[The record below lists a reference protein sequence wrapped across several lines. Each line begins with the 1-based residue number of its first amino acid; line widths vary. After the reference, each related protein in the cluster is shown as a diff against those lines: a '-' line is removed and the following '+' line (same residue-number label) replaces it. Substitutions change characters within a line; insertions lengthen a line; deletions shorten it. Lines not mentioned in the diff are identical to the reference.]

1 MTSHSSGLAPASV
14 APSSVAAGVA
24 RAGTPDAGIPR
35 DGAPHGAPHGGTS
48 AGGGVPLLL
57 LAILI
62 GCLVAAVASF
72 AVFQQLG
79 MPVTMADAPNGKLQ
93 CLSYTPFRGK
103 QSPFD
108 GKLVIPPQQIAEDL
122 NKLKAVTNCVRTYAT
137 DQGLDQVLPVARE
150 LGMKVL
156 MGIWI
161 GRDPV
166 ANEKQLQQ
174 GIELGK
180 AYPDALRGII
190 VGNEVLLR
198 GEQTPAAL
206 SGMLKRVKEATG
218 VPVTYADVWEFWQP
232 GNDRVGDG
240 LPALAAAADF
250 ITIHILPYWED
261 QPIASTE
268 GVAHL
273 QAIYGILKAAYP
285 EKQVLIGE
293 TGFPSAGRQRASA
306 VPSTVDEARY
316 IRDFIAYANSIS
328 VDYNLIEAFDQPWKR
343 ASEGTVGGYW
353 GVFSGDRQLKFPLT
367 GPVSNYSNWRHGW
380 YMALGLG
387 TLLLATS
394 LFAGSRRLTLWRAL
408 LLPILAAGAGAVL
421 VLYARR
427 IGIVAYDWHEIA
439 VEAFLWLL
447 SAATAWAT
455 LRMLVSGRSAMAA
468 PSIVQITDGLPR
480 LAIERR
486 DPLAWLSLLQLAA
499 IVGAATASLGLAF
512 DARYRDFPI
521 LAFAIPMAAHLIL
534 MALRHGRGTIDVY
547 RSDRREEGLLS
558 LILVTAS
565 LAIPVIEGPQ
575 NWQALIWTAEAL
587 LLALPWIRYWGFFFA
602 RRPVSA
608 LA

>member
-1 MTSHSSGLAPASV
+1 M
-14 APSSVAAGVA
+14 A
-24 RAGTPDAGIPR
+24 RAGTPDTGVPR
-35 DGAPHGAPHGGTS
+35 DGAPRDGAPEGS
-48 AGGGVPLLL
+48 RPAGGRRWRAIL
-57 LAILI
+57 LAILA
-62 GCLVAAVASF
+62 GCLVAALASF
-72 AVFQQLG
+72 LIWRQLG
-79 MPVTMADAPNGKLQ
+79 MPVAMADAPNGKLQ

-108 GKLVIPPQQIAEDL
+108 GNLVIPPAQIEEDL
-122 NKLKAVTNCVRTYAT
+122 NKLKQVTGCVRTYAT
-137 DQGLDQVLPVARE
+137 DQGLDQVLPIARD

-180 AYPDALRGII
+180 KYPDALRGII

-206 SGMLKRVKEATG
+206 TGMLKRVREATG

-232 GNDRVGDG
+232 GNDRVGEG

-261 QPIASTE
+261 HPIASDQ
-268 GVAHL
+268 GVEHL
-273 QAIYGILKAAYP
+273 KAIYGILKAAYP
-285 EKQVLIGE
+285 DKQVLIGE
-293 TGFPSAGRQRASA
+293 TGFPSAGRQRALA
-306 VPSTVDEARY
+306 VPSIVDEARY
-316 IRDFIAYANSIS
+316 IRDFIAYATSIQL
-328 VDYNLIEAFDQPWKR
+328 DYNLIEAFDQPWKR

-367 GPVSNYSNWRHGW
+367 GPVSNYGDWRQGW
-380 YMALGLG
+380 YMVLALGAA
-387 TLLLATS
+387 LLATS
-394 LFAGSRRLTLWRAL
+394 LLAGPRRLTLWRAAT
-408 LLPILAAGAGAVL
+408 LPVLAAAAGGIL

-427 IGIVAYDWHEIA
+427 IGVVAYDWHEIA
-439 VEAFLWLL
+439 VELFLWLL
-447 SAATAWAT
+447 GAATAWAS
-455 LRMLVSGRSAMAA
+455 LRVLASGQSLMAA

-480 LAIERR
+480 LTINRR
-486 DPLAWLSLLQLAA
+486 DPVAWLALLQVAA
-499 IVGAATASLGLAF
+499 LLGATTVSLGLAF

-534 MALRHGRGTIDVY
+534 MAARRGRGTIDLY
-547 RSDRREEGLLS
+547 RSDRREEAVLS
-558 LILVTAS
+558 LILVASS

-575 NWQALIWTAEAL
+575 NHQAMIWTAEAL
-587 LLALPWIRYWGFFFA
+587 LLALPWVRYWGFFLG

-608 LA
+608 FA